1 MNAPVIIPPRKA
13 LTRNQRAK
21 LFDAH
26 KGICVICKNKIH
38 AERGESWIDE
48 HINPREISADDSL
61 ANRGPAHVACAR
73 EKTKTDV
80 KLIAKVKRNRAN
92 HLGIKKPRSITRW
105 RKFNGT
111 IVTASRSR

>member
-1 MNAPVIIPPRKA
+1 LNAPVIIPPRKA

-26 KGICVICKNKIH
+26 GGVCCICETKIKI
-38 AERGESWIDE
+38 GEPWIDE

-61 ANRGPAHVACAR
+61 KNRGPAHVACAK

-105 RKFNGT
+105 RKFNGEK
-111 IVTASRSR
+111 VFAPRQR

>member
-26 KGICVICKNKIH
+26 NGVCCICETKIKV
-38 AERGESWIDE
+38 GEPWIDE
-48 HINPREISADDSL
+48 HWIPREIPADDSL
-61 ANRGPAHVACAR
+61 GNRAPAHVACAR